1 MPKYEIHDTILFVRG
16 IQALNMEVET
26 ASWCSG
32 LTCRPVTAK
41 IVGSNP
47 IEVAIFAQVA
57 QSVEQGTENPR
68 VGGSIPSLSTTNNFI
83 CGRGGMADA
92 LL

>member
-1 MPKYEIHDTILFVRG
+1 M
-16 IQALNMEVET
+16 

-68 VGGSIPSLSTTNNFI
+68 VGGSIPSLSTNNHI

>member
-1 MPKYEIHDTILFVRG
+1 
-16 IQALNMEVET
+16 MEVET

-47 IEVAIFAQVA
+47 IEVAIFAKVA

>member
-1 MPKYEIHDTILFVRG
+1 
-16 IQALNMEVET
+16 MEVET

-68 VGGSIPSLSTTNNFI
+68 VIGSIPI
-83 CGRGGMADA
+83 GGIPKRCSDVPY
-92 LL
+92 LRP

>member
-1 MPKYEIHDTILFVRG
+1 M
-16 IQALNMEVET
+16 

-68 VGGSIPSLSTTNNFI
+68 VIGSIPIGGTTSKVV
-83 CGRGGMADA
+83 
-92 LL
+92 

>member
-1 MPKYEIHDTILFVRG
+1 MPKDDIYDKMFFVRDNNCHG
-16 IQALNMEVET
+16 QYET

-47 IEVAIFAQVA
+47 IEVAIFFAQVA

-68 VGGSIPSLSTTNNFI
+68 VGGSIPSLSTTYI
-83 CGRGGMADA
+83 AEVA
-92 LL
+92 QW

>member
-1 MPKYEIHDTILFVRG
+1 M
-16 IQALNMEVET
+16 

-68 VGGSIPSLSTTNNFI
+68 VIGSIPIGGTLYAAVAHLVERHLAKVEVASSSLV
-83 CGRGGMADA
+83 GRSITEW
-92 LL
+92 